1 MKAAVQDEYG
11 PPDVVAV
18 RDVATPRPG
27 RSQLLV
33 RVHATTANRTDCG
46 YRAAS
51 PPIMR
56 LVGGV
61 RRPRAKILGNEF
73 AGEVED
79 AGPDVTRFRA
89 GDRVF
94 GYIEGPF
101 ELVAGLG
108 ADRVVDYTA
117 EDVTQDEGRY
127 DVVLDAVGKSTFG
140 RCRRLLTP
148 RGIYMSTD
156 LGPFA
161 QNPFLAVAT
170 RLSRGRRGE
179 FPLPPHDPGMGAY
192 LRRPLAGGAVTPG
205 IDRT

>member
-1 MKAAVQDEYG
+1 
-11 PPDVVAV
+11 
-18 RDVATPRPG
+18 
-27 RSQLLV
+27 
-33 RVHATTANRTDCG
+33 
-46 YRAAS
+46 
-51 PPIMR
+51 MR

-127 DVVLDAVGKSTFG
+127 DVVLDAVGKIAFG
-140 RCRRLLTP
+140 RCRRSLTP

-161 QNPFLAVAT
+161 QNPFLAVAA
-170 RLSRGRRGE
+170 RLSRGRRVE
-179 FPLPPHDPGMGAY
+179 FPIPRHDQGMVEY
-192 LRRPLAGGAVTPG
+192 LRDLMAEGAFTPV
-205 IDRT
+205 IDRTYPLDRIVEAYQYVETGQKVGNVVIAMAPAAPPR